1 MRPEAIRSFTV
12 SAGICRSCSVRAA
25 RSFSTGTSRD
35 ARRSN
40 SSLISLE
47 WPECNVRPWGSPSPL
62 PLRPRS
68 NGRGR
73 PRTPTVLLSGLEAL
87 RELKGDAMKIWAA
100 RVFMVGV
107 MLIAVTA
114 GAQETPS
121 GKVSI
126 ESKSVAVGIGVNWG
140 DGKLTYQGKD
150 HSFTISGLSVADVGI
165 SKMTTTGNVY
175 HLKKLADFSGNYAA
189 AEAGAA
195 VGTGRAAIA

>member
-1 MRPEAIRSFTV
+1 
-12 SAGICRSCSVRAA
+12 
-25 RSFSTGTSRD
+25 
-35 ARRSN
+35 
-40 SSLISLE
+40 
-47 WPECNVRPWGSPSPL
+47 
-62 PLRPRS
+62 
-68 NGRGR
+68 
-73 PRTPTVLLSGLEAL
+73 
-87 RELKGDAMKIWAA
+87 MKIWAA

-195 VGTGRAAIA
+195 VGAGKGAIAMKNQNGVVMELTSTKTGIQFTLAAKGVEVKLK